1 MRWLNRMEE
10 ICCVSA
16 LLAASALIFVNVL
29 MRYLFRSGLNW
40 SEELI
45 RYLFVVVTF
54 LGLSLGVRK
63 KARIS
68 IDILE
73 LSLKSDLAKK
83 NLELLI
89 NIVQL
94 IFAGVVMV
102 ISFYYSRFIFSTRQV
117 SSALELPMFYL
128 YLFIAF
134 GFLSLSISTA
144 KEVFSIFNNR
154 GIQ

>member
-1 MRWLNRMEE
+1 MRWFNRMEE

-16 LLAASALIFVNVL
+16 LLAASFLIFVNVL

-54 LGLSLGVRK
+54 LGLSLGVRR

-73 LSLKSDLAKK
+73 LSLKSDLAKR

-94 IFAGVVMV
+94 IFAVVVMV
-102 ISFYYSRFIFSTRQV
+102 ISFYYSRFIFSTYQV

-144 KEVFSIFNNR
+144 KEVFSIINNR